1 MLEAIISLVSFIMW
15 PVVLWILWAYLTESP
30 ASKEFRKD
38 QAKKN
43 KTRNKKR
50 KTNHV

>member
-15 PVVLWILWAYLTESP
+15 PIVLWVLWAYLTESP
-30 ASKEFRKD
+30 ANKQFRRD

-43 KTRNKKR
+43 KARNKKNR
-50 KTNHV
+50 